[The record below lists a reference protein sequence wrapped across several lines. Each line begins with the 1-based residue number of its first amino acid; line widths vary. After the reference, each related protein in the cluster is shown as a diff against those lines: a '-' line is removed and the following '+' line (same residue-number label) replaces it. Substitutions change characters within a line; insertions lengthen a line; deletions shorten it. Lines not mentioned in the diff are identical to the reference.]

1 MFTQALRA
9 RRVPSYLLGLVLAFS
24 AVGLQAAEG
33 TAASPIAAPAQP
45 VAVAQ
50 ATGNSKT
57 VVEAAAACTK
67 HCADSWGNSQTC
79 VAQAGIFGKY
89 TCVTKDKLCSTPCQ

>member
-9 RRVPSYLLGLVLAFS
+9 RRVSSYLLGLVLAFP
-24 AVGLQAAEG
+24 AVGLQAAEQ
-33 TAASPIAAPAQP
+33 AVASPNLAPEQPAVVAPATGS
-45 VAVAQ
+45 
-50 ATGNSKT
+50 ATT

-79 VAQAGIFGKY
+79 VAQAGSFGKY
-89 TCVTKDKLCSTPCQ
+89 TCATKNKLCSTPCQ